1 MSTEKLDH
9 YKRLYEEYVLHLV
22 ELNNHHNLFL
32 KNLAMEPGKAVRHH
46 LRKIAKIQRALWLAS
61 MEANKE
67 QLQNDKEAKIKNK
80 QARLQAEAE
89 RKLTVKKGRPPK
101 PRISGEGKS

>member
-1 MSTEKLDH
+1 MDT
-9 YKRLYEEYVLHLV
+9 
-22 ELNNHHNLFL
+22 
-32 KNLAMEPGKAVRHH
+32 GKAVRHH
-46 LRKIAKIQRALWLAS
+46 LRKIAKIERALWLAS

-89 RKLTVKKGRPPK
+89 RKLTVKRGRPPK
-101 PRISGEGKS
+101 SRISDEGKS

>member
-1 MSTEKLDH
+1 MSTEKLDR

-22 ELNNHHNLFL
+22 ELNNNHNLFL
-32 KNLAMEPGKAVRHH
+32 RNLAMDTGKAVRHH
-46 LRKIAKIQRALWLAS
+46 LRKIAKIERALWLAS

-89 RKLTVKKGRPPK
+89 RKLTVKRGRPPK
-101 PRISGEGKS
+101 SRISDEGKS